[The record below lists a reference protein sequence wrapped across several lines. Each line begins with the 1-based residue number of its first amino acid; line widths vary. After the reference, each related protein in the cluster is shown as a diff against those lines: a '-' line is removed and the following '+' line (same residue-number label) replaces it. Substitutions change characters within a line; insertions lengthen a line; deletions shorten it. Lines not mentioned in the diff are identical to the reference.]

1 MDAAYLMHHGI
12 KGQKWGVE
20 NGPPY
25 PLSFKDYSKAEKRQV
40 QIKDNL
46 FLLKQKYN
54 ERAASINKQWNKFHE
69 ADVLKTKMS
78 NDKEI
83 SKDIESLRKLVDKM
97 PREAKDFKK
106 FITQT
111 EKEIDNLTKALAT
124 DSIKNKDVLDA
135 YDQYKKKEKVGTGV
149 GFAVGTPVA
158 LVSSALA
165 GYGALQTGFLNPL
178 LGAYVGLGLGTAV
191 GSFAS
196 GAIIDKA
203 DQKLQ
208 EQLDDIYHKKKK

>member
-40 QIKDNL
+40 QIKDDL

-69 ADVLKTKMS
+69 ADVLKAKIS

-83 SKDIESLRKLVDKM
+83 SKDIDSLRKLVDKM
-97 PREAKDFKK
+97 PHEAKDFKK
-106 FITQT
+106 FINQT
-111 EKEIDNLTKALAT
+111 EKEIDNLTKTLAT
-124 DSIKNKDVLDA
+124 DSIKNKDVLAA

-149 GFAVGTPVA
+149 GLAVGAPVGLAAAA
-158 LVSSALA
+158 LTFYGGMQIGLIAPYPSAM
-165 GYGALQTGFLNPL
+165 
-178 LGAYVGLGLGTAV
+178 VGLGLGTGV
-191 GSFAS
+191 G
-196 GAIIDKA
+196 GAISSTIIDKA
-203 DQKLQ
+203 EQKLQ
-208 EQLDDIYHKKKK
+208 EQLDDIYRKKKK

>member
-1 MDAAYLMHHGI
+1 M
-12 KGQKWGVE
+12 K
-20 NGPPY
+20 PC
-25 PLSFKDYSKAEKRQV
+25 
-40 QIKDNL
+40 
-46 FLLKQKYN
+46 FLPTCC
-54 ERAASINKQWNKFHE
+54 
-69 ADVLKTKMS
+69 V
-78 NDKEI
+78 
-83 SKDIESLRKLVDKM
+83 SLT
-97 PREAKDFKK
+97 

-178 LGAYVGLGLGTAV
+178 LSAYVGLGLGTAV